1 MRLKSVRV
9 TNFRSVKDS
18 TKFSVEPDVTCLVG
32 KNESG
37 KTALLQ
43 AMALLNPLDVGG
55 IRKLSDLDYPR
66 HEKRRLKKQTDAGN
80 PVDAVEATWILDPD
94 DKEALRG
101 LIGPEAESVS
111 EITETLK
118 YDGKHYSP
126 SLKIDAAAV
135 VKHLVESHDLS
146 ADEQDGLSELGS
158 ISTLLEKLLATE
170 APSQEQQ
177 NLISH
182 IQQLF
187 SDKSIGE
194 AARNLLFQRR
204 PKLAYFGDY
213 SRMPG
218 RLSLTDYKQRMAQKT
233 LRDGDQVFE
242 ALLAMTGQSA
252 EDLES
257 IDQFEELRAE
267 LEAISNDI
275 TGQIFEYWHQNRHL
289 SVDFDC
295 RQGMPNDE
303 APFNTG
309 VVLHTRIKNT
319 RHGVTTSFDDRS
331 AGFVWFFSFLVWF
344 GQVKERHGDN
354 VILLLD
360 EPGLSLHAKAQY
372 DLLRYFD
379 EKLAPHHQVIYSTH
393 SPFMIDAAKLMRAR
407 TVEDVFVDGGETDPH
422 ARGQDLGTKVGSD
435 VLSTD
440 RDTVFPLQACLGY
453 EITQSLFVGKH
464 CLLVEGPSDVL
475 FLQWFSEQL
484 RSQGRTHLDPR
495 WTITPCGGLDKV
507 SAFMS
512 LFGGNGLD
520 IAVLTDFKRGDKRKV
535 EKLRDDKLLAGGRVI
550 TAERYV
556 DQDEADT
563 EDIIGTKLYADLIN
577 AMYGLKGESA
587 FSPAAGERVVKL
599 AEEFC
604 RMLPPDAADFSHYA
618 PAEYLMRN
626 GLPEGASDLGAAM
639 DRFERLFAE
648 VNSLLD
654 GGEFVEVPQVEA
666 EAPVVEVKTRSTASR
681 RKAPAKG

>member
-43 AMALLNPLDVGG
+43 AMALLNPLDVGSV
-55 IRKLSDLDYPR
+55 RKLSDLDYPR
-66 HEKRRLKKQTDAGN
+66 HEKRRLQKQTESGR
-80 PVDAVEATWILDPD
+80 PVEAVETIWILETS
-94 DKEALRG
+94 DKDALRG
-101 LIGPEAESVS
+101 LVGPVADDVS
-111 EITETLK
+111 EISGTLK
-118 YDGKHYSP
+118 YDEQHYYSP
-126 SLKIDAAAV
+126 LGIDVALV
-135 VKHLVESHDLS
+135 IKHLLESHDLPT
-146 ADEQDGLSELGS
+146 EERDGLADSGS
-158 ISTLLEKLLATE
+158 IAVLTQRLSALED
-170 APSQEQQ
+170 PSQRQK
-177 NLISH
+177 NLLSFV
-182 IQQLF
+182 QENF
-187 SDKSIGE
+187 GDKTVE
-194 AARNLLFQRR
+194 AAARNLLHRRR

-233 LRDGDQVFE
+233 LRDGDQIFE

-484 RSQGRTHLDPR
+484 RSQGRPHLDPR

-556 DQDEADT
+556 DQEEADT

-577 AMYGLKGESA
+577 AMYGLKGKSA
-587 FSPAAGERVVKL
+587 FSPDAGERVVKL

-604 RMLPPDAADFSHYA
+604 RMLPPEAADFSHYA

-626 GLPEGASDLGAAM
+626 GLPEGASDFKAAM

-654 GGEFVEVPQVEA
+654 GGEFVEVPQAEA
-666 EAPVVEVKTRSTASR
+666 DAPVVEVKASSTASK